1 MKTLLFSFALIIIS
15 VNIMAQDRR
24 DAVAQ
29 QALSTY
35 KQLQAAQ
42 PTKNE
47 NVGDTALWTLGS
59 PVRTA
64 IVQLDKLR
72 EYKPGD
78 PAKNLI
84 MQSEKVIY
92 PVINSR
98 TKRVAGS
105 IALERK
111 QDNWV
116 ASSFGRETGELQKKD
131 SLGGAQ
137 RDYTLVKILAFNL
150 SFLAYEEG
158 GTTQLIPL
166 QDDRERDIVRGRPVA
181 AEKIFERYVKAANEY
196 NGLPL

>member
-1 MKTLLFSFALIIIS
+1 MKTLLFSFALIILS

-47 NVGDTALWTLGS
+47 NVRDTALWTLGS

-98 TKRVAGS
+98 TKRMAGS

-111 QDNWV
+111 QN
-116 ASSFGRETGELQKKD
+116 
-131 SLGGAQ
+131 
-137 RDYTLVKILAFNL
+137 N
-150 SFLAYEEG
+150 
-158 GTTQLIPL
+158 
-166 QDDRERDIVRGRPVA
+166 
-181 AEKIFERYVKAANEY
+181 
-196 NGLPL
+196 